1 VRQEEKKR
9 RRTNLSDIC
18 NTYFDYEEDS
28 APRYSIPTNQMQGGG
43 PAGYVSDQSDGEGGE
58 GDGDLNYSDDDT
70 GTGPLLPP
78 LNEPRLHPSS
88 GLEAEREGAD
98 RNESESGSNS
108 NKGDQPRRL
117 NTEFKVHST
126 LKKRCSVSWSSPHTD
141 THTAKE
147 QSASRE
153 SVRKREKEM
162 EMESIRDIDK
172 ERERE
177 REKDPIPGAKGGRGY
192 GSRGESKGEGEGK
205 AVGFRFE
212 GDSWDRSTFGELRRK
227 YSEGHSQRERD
238 KEKEKEKE
246 KERTGHADRD
256 GEKGE
261 EKHSGRVTIETELSE
276 VEIEVEVE
284 AAGVCEEAD
293 SAPDSIPSPHRLST
307 LPSPPHIP
315 LLYKPRRSVDTTSH
329 RTSLGSQGSSSSN
342 SSRHMRQFR
351 KTSKGS
357 LSFSRSPRHI
367 PVIVPRQSLLSTS
380 LPTSVPLSSAQG
392 RNDGE
397 SSDSDSV
404 SESGSDSD
412 SDSDF
417 NMVTSVPPVGAVLPP
432 TLRPFHT
439 TRTSLSHSKKRSSPS
454 KVNRHSSF
462 LPSFLYYTITLFL
475 YYDVTY
481 CTVLCCKV
489 LIFSGSILS
498 SSSRTL
504 YILMPMISVMEQCC
518 FTPSHCTLL
527 HCPVL
532 LSVPPLHFLCTVFLL
547 LS

>member
-1 VRQEEKKR
+1 MRQEEKKR

-28 APRYSIPTNQMQGGG
+28 APRYSMPTNQMQGGG
-43 PAGYVSDQSDGEGGE
+43 PAGYVSDQSDGEEGE
-58 GDGDLNYSDDDT
+58 GDGDLNYSDDET

-78 LNEPRLHPSS
+78 SNEPRLQPSS
-88 GLEAEREGAD
+88 GLEIEREGAD

-108 NKGDQPRRL
+108 NTGDQPRRL

-153 SVRKREKEM
+153 RDRESVRKREK

-238 KEKEKEKE
+238 KEKEKE
-246 KERTGHADRD
+246 RTGHADRD

-307 LPSPPHIP
+307 LPSPPHLP

-392 RNDGE
+392 RNNGE
-397 SSDSDSV
+397 SSDSDSA

-417 NMVTSVPPVGAVLPP
+417 NMATSVPPVGAVLPP

-439 TRTSLSHSKKRSSPS
+439 TRTSLSLSHSKKRSSPS

-462 LPSFLYYTITLFL
+462 LPSYTILSYHPYPVLRCDVL
-475 YYDVTY
+475 Y
-481 CTVLCCKV
+481 
-489 LIFSGSILS
+489 
-498 SSSRTL
+498 
-504 YILMPMISVMEQCC
+504 
-518 FTPSHCTLL
+518 
-527 HCPVL
+527 CPVL
-532 LSVPPLHFLCTVFLL
+532 C
-547 LS
+547 